1 MFYFHFKVI
10 NEELGKRLLLLLLL
24 QLPKLIIA
32 GVCGF
37 CSSSAGEIE
46 HIFNVSRNVNERVP
60 CSQLPDIIF
69 VRGLKVRI
77 YILPITFLSI
87 ELDRNVADNKS

>member
-1 MFYFHFKVI
+1 LFYFHFKVI

-24 QLPKLIIA
+24 LLPKLIIA

-60 CSQLPDIIF
+60 CSQLPDIDLRPWIESPHLHPSHH
-69 VRGLKVRI
+69 V
-77 YILPITFLSI
+77 PI
-87 ELDRNVADNKS
+87 D